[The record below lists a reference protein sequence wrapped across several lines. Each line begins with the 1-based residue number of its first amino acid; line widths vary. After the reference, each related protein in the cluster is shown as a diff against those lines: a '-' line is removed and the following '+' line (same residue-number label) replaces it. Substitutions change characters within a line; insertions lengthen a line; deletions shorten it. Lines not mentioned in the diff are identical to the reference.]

1 MVLDRKN
8 APKIHDAISFD
19 YALPLINQD
28 KLDNGT
34 PFYWLNA
41 GVQDVVEVDW
51 VFPAGVWQEPK
62 EGVAQATSQQLKS
75 GTSTKTS
82 QEINE
87 ALEFY
92 GASLRVRAGNDTS
105 TVSLFTLTKHLHAL
119 LPIVHE
125 LLTDATFPEEE
136 LNIYKQNTLQ
146 RLLVSLR
153 KCDFVSNQ
161 LIDAAVFGEEH
172 PYGRFTKRE
181 SIEAITQEDI
191 KGFYK
196 NNYDLSKVKIFMAG
210 KIGKKETQQINDLFG
225 KNVVEHTSDKSS
237 SSFEIKPITNR
248 KQAVDNDPNGLQGAI
263 RIARRFPNRH
273 HEDFPALVVTN
284 TLFGGYFGSRL
295 MSNIRED
302 KGYTYGIY
310 SSMTPMINDGS
321 LTIQTEVG
329 KDVVKA
335 AIDEV
340 YKEMDM
346 LCNEK
351 PADDELLLVKNYL
364 LGNLLGDL
372 DGPFSILQRWRT
384 IILHGLSI
392 DTFDRNI
399 EVYKSLTPTQVLDQ
413 AQKYFNKAD
422 FHEVVVI

>member
-62 EGVAQATSQQLKS
+62 EGLAQATAQQLKS

-92 GASLRVRAGNDTS
+92 GASLRVRAGNDSS
-105 TVSLFTLTKHLHAL
+105 TVSLFTLTKHLPTL
-119 LPIVHE
+119 LPIVHS
-125 LLTDATFPEEE
+125 LLTDATFPEKE
-136 LNIYKQNTLQ
+136 LNLYKQNTLQ

-161 LIDAAVFGEEH
+161 LIDAAVFGEAH
-172 PYGRFTKRE
+172 PYGRFTRKE
-181 SIEAITQEDI
+181 SIEAITQEDL
-191 KGFYK
+191 KSFYK
-196 NNYDLSKVKIFMAG
+196 SNYNLADVKIFMAG
-210 KIGKKETQQINDLFG
+210 KIGSKETALVNELFG
-225 KNVVEHTSDKSS
+225 KSAYEVAGTSHTT
-237 SSFEIKPITNR
+237 FEAKPITDR

-310 SSMTPMINDGS
+310 SSMSPMINDGS

-329 KDVVKA
+329 KDVVQA
-335 AIDEV
+335 AINEV

-346 LCNEK
+346 LCTDK

-392 DTFDRNI
+392 DTFNNNI

-413 AQKYFNKAD
+413 AQKYFNRAD